1 MKRPSELTELEVYNK
16 FEEEVM
22 KAENLTELEAVG
34 NWLAGVFLVKP
45 EYKETLRPD
54 LGAIYKRRLKQ
65 LQPRTTK
72 RGTVYLRQWFAR
84 KIGTPRELEVQ
95 VTAETDK
102 AYKVKGRA
110 IATPTDTCRHCG
122 RKLTHPVSV
131 LYGIG
136 PECGKHYHIPQ
147 EEQDVE
153 RIREMITSIKY
164 EGWIPKSGIVSKSF

>member
-102 AYKVKGRA
+102 
-110 IATPTDTCRHCG
+110 
-122 RKLTHPVSV
+122 
-131 LYGIG
+131 GIQG
-136 PECGKHYHIPQ
+136 
-147 EEQDVE
+147 E
-153 RIREMITSIKY
+153 R
-164 EGWIPKSGIVSKSF
+164 